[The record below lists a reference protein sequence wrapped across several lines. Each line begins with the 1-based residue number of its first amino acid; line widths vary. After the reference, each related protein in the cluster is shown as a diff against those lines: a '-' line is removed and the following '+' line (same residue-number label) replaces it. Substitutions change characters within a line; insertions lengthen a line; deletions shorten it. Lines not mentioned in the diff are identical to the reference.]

1 MKAWV
6 PGKYFEEFEIGDE
19 FYTVSRTVT
28 EADIVNFC
36 GVSGDFNQLHTDIEF
51 AAKTAFGQRIAH
63 GMCGLA
69 IASGCINRSGLI
81 EGTTVAFK
89 GIKEWSFKN
98 PIFINDT
105 IYVKIKVKDKQERK
119 KPDRGLISF
128 WLSVINQ
135 REEVVM
141 EGQWDVLI
149 CRKTQKGG

>member
-6 PGKYFEEFEIGDE
+6 PGKYFDDLNIGDE
-19 FYTVSRTVT
+19 FLTVGRTVT

-51 AAKTAFGQRIAH
+51 AAESPFGQRIAH
-63 GMCGLA
+63 GMCGMT
-69 IASGCINRSGLI
+69 IASGCLNRSGLI

-89 GIKEWSFKN
+89 GIKEWSFKK

-105 IYVKIKVKDKQERK
+105 VYVKIEVIGTQESK

-128 WLSVINQ
+128 WLSLMNQ

-141 EGQWDVLI
+141 EGQWDVLMS
-149 CRKTQKGG
+149 RKIEGK

>member
-1 MKAWV
+1 MKIWV
-6 PGKYFEEFEIGDE
+6 PGKYFDDYNIGDE
-19 FYTVSRTVT
+19 FLTVSRTVT

-51 AAKTAFGQRIAH
+51 AADTPFGQRIAH
-63 GMCGLA
+63 GMCGMT

-89 GIKEWSFKN
+89 GIKEWVFKR

-105 IYVKIKVKDKQERK
+105 IYVKIKVKDKQESK

-128 WLSVINQ
+128 WVSVINQ
-135 REEVVM
+135 REELVM
-141 EGQWDVLI
+141 EGQWDALI
-149 CRKTQKGG
+149 SRKLKGE